1 MYFLGKFFVNTWA
14 LSILYANPAPC
25 LTLTKAE
32 EKKRQEEEEILS
44 KKLHEEQALHEAQL
58 KEVCLA
64 ELSHAQRAQRSTVGE
79 KMW

>member
-1 MYFLGKFFVNTWA
+1 MYFLGRFFVNTWA

-64 ELSHAQRAQRSTVGE
+64 EHHGWENVVNYPSE
-79 KMW
+79 KIW

>member
-1 MYFLGKFFVNTWA
+1 MYFLRRFFVNTWT
-14 LSILYANPAPC
+14 LNILYANPAPY
-25 LTLTKAE
+25 LTSTKAE

-64 ELSHAQRAQRSTVGE
+64 ELSRAQRSTMGK